1 MWGPWAESPF
11 SLSIARSRME
21 QKAQGS
27 TRQSLAG
34 CHLTQ
39 ISDTPVLGFPHLQGK
54 HSQRPRERSDC
65 KATAKRSKI
74 PQLRTHPSRVRLS
87 PQAFA
92 CSRVTRVVQL
102 GATTLSLETSPLS
115 QPGGPSDAPPTPVVF
130 TLAGGSGLRPRLTLG
145 RVVVA
150 NVPDGAS
157 DHPLIVHRGRGRDL
171 SAEQHHARLAH
182 CLCEGGGMSAA
193 VSLSGGAP
201 LLGLPPRVFPSPGS
215 RNKRIM
221 LTNRLKPSSRAEYA

>member
-1 MWGPWAESPF
+1 M
-11 SLSIARSRME
+11 
-21 QKAQGS
+21 
-27 TRQSLAG
+27 G

-39 ISDTPVLGFPHLQGK
+39 ISDIPVLGFPHLRGK
-54 HSQRPRERSDC
+54 HSRRPRETSDC
-65 KATAKRSKI
+65 KATAKHSKI
-74 PQLRTHPSRVRLS
+74 PWPRTHPSRVRLS

-102 GATTLSLETSPLS
+102 GAVTCTTTLSLETSPPS
-115 QPGGPSDAPPTPVVF
+115 RPGGPSDGPPTPAVF

-157 DHPLIVHRGRGRDL
+157 DHPLVVHRGRGRDL
-171 SAEQHHARLAH
+171 AAEQHHARLAH

-193 VSLSGGAP
+193 VSLCGGAP
-201 LLGLPPRVFPSPGS
+201 LQGLPPRVFPSPGS

-221 LTNRLKPSSRAEYA
+221 LTNRLKPSSCAEHA